1 MEEQKENLILLTIIP
16 KDSALPK
23 IKMVTEAG
31 MIGKI
36 GLNSAGVG
44 VCFNAIRAKGMNE
57 RRMPV
62 HLGLRLVLESTYTEN
77 AADRVQSNGMASSA
91 HMLIGDDR
99 NAIGLEFTHST
110 FARLPLNSQKQ
121 IIHSNHLLAEHKGA
135 EEPAWLEDSPL
146 RVQRMAALTS
156 KFVAEG
162 WQPSLEEFSAL
173 FEDES
178 NLPGAICR
186 KQEGESTTA
195 TLFNI
200 VMELR
205 EKRAVVRLGR
215 PCVPEEVIHLSF
227 GAD

>member
-1 MEEQKENLILLTIIP
+1 MEEQKENLVILTVIP
-16 KDSALPK
+16 EDSSLPR

-36 GLNSAGVG
+36 GLNAAGVG
-44 VCFNAIRAKGMNE
+44 LCFNAIRAKGMDY

-62 HLGLRLVLESTYTEN
+62 HLGLRLVLESIYTEN

-110 FARLPLNSQKQ
+110 FARLPLNSQNQ
-121 IIHSNHLLAEHKGA
+121 IIHSNHLLVEHKGA
-135 EEPAWLEDSPL
+135 EEPAWLEDSPF
-146 RVQRMAALTS
+146 RVARMASLTS
-156 KFVAEG
+156 KFVVEG
-162 WQPSLEEFSAL
+162 RQPTLEEFSAL
-173 FEDES
+173 FQDEK

-200 VMELR
+200 VMELK

-215 PCVPEEVIHLSF
+215 PCAPEEVIHLSF
-227 GAD
+227 DS